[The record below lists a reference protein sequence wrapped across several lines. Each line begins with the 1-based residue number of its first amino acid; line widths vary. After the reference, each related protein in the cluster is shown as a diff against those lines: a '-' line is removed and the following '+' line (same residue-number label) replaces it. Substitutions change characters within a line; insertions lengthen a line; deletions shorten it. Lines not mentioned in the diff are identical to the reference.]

1 MAWLTLDIRSLI
13 VLLDFANLLAVL
25 LMTCAAWPRV
35 LEGPDR
41 SFVTGKLILVFGW
54 ALLTMRGQV
63 LDLLSAHLGNAFL
76 FFGFALEAS
85 AFLGIAG
92 RRRWHQGFLSLA
104 ALGAIAFWC
113 SGNNPTRWVVMASLT
128 AAAIYGTV
136 GVELTLRRGGS
147 RLRGTIGL
155 LFSFSSLVLVLRAM
169 EALTVRT
176 GFTLM
181 SRSVIQSLTF
191 LALFLL
197 TITGISGFILLT
209 KEREEQLLQD
219 SEARFST
226 LFHASPC
233 AMLLTRMED
242 GRLLDVNEQ
251 FEAWTEYTRGEALGR
266 VTLELGIFGGDPAAR
281 EAFVTQLRSR
291 GQVRE
296 MEIDFRR
303 KSGGTARRP
312 GVLGHTH
319 CQRRE
324 THPRRS
330 QRHHGAQ
337 APGGGARADDRR
349 APEGPGRCPDPEGH
363 AADLRL
369 VQADPR
375 RHRLLEPDRAL
386 PPGPQPGGVH
396 PRALPGLRRGL
407 PPRHPAQGT
416 GLMPR

>member
-303 KSGGTARRP
+303 KSGERRVGLVSSGTLTVNGEKLILAAVNDITEHRHLAEERERMIAELQRALADVRTLKGMLP
-312 GVLGHTH
+312 ICASCKRIRDDTGYWNQIEHYLQVHSQAEFTH
-319 CQRRE
+319 
-324 THPRRS
+324 
-330 QRHHGAQ
+330 GL
-337 APGGGARADDRR
+337 
-349 APEGPGRCPDPEGH
+349 CPDCAEAFRRDIPPKE
-363 AADLRL
+363 
-369 VQADPR
+369 QA
-375 RHRLLEPDRAL
+375 
-386 PPGPQPGGVH
+386 
-396 PRALPGLRRGL
+396 
-407 PPRHPAQGT
+407 
-416 GLMPR
+416 